1 MINISSNIYEKQ
13 QICKYLITYQH
24 LCDESALESTD
35 RIVEYINEI
44 AVEGIKYPLYIATEN
59 LELLQAS
66 KNDSIKSNYA
76 RILAPLDN
84 ILWDRKLIAELFD
97 FEYKWEVYIPIAKRK
112 YGYYVL
118 PVLCDN
124 KFIGR
129 IEMETDK
136 KSKTLIV
143 KNFWSEDEIYDSI
156 YRNNIISGID
166 KFKEY
171 NLCDNVEICCSI

>member
-84 ILWDRKLIAELFD
+84 ILWNRKLIAELFD
-97 FEYKWEVYIPIAKRK
+97 FNTNGKYIF
-112 YGYYVL
+112 L
-118 PVLCDN
+118 LQ
-124 KFIGR
+124 
-129 IEMETDK
+129 
-136 KSKTLIV
+136 
-143 KNFWSEDEIYDSI
+143 SESTVIMFYPFFV
-156 YRNNIISGID
+156 IISLLAGL
-166 KFKEY
+166 KWKQTRKAKH
-171 NLCDNVEICCSI
+171 